1 MLSSKGKLFLENIL
15 PPFITHSYKKRRSL
29 IRADGLTLKKWRTS
43 TLMGDPKFKND
54 YAELI
59 LMVEDYLAS
68 KDFDDTSKYWKH
80 LVNIHL
86 KDLSSLGVDRY
97 GEKVARH
104 YSSWADFNDSKLQN
118 LTEYFGNYQEKNLID
133 IFKIHSG
140 FSPSSSIKH
149 NVLIELLLRRV
160 VNKGLFPQLE
170 RIPEKDFVFGN
181 HPSFS
186 YKGREINLDL
196 LLSLLE
202 LQSIKESLND
212 AGSGAVLEIGAG
224 SGRIAN
230 IFMRSFPNEKYV
242 IADIPPALFISATRL
257 RLAFPNKK
265 IVFVSNEIDLQII
278 ISKNEWDVIAC
289 KPSLLENFPDKF
301 FKLTIAIDCL
311 HEMNNRQRRFVSGMA
326 EAKSDFFYL
335 KVWRETFIPLDN
347 INLRIENSLED
358 YYVKESWVEIFN
370 RSCLFPGD
378 YTEIC
383 YKMPANRGNI
393 SNTWA

>member
-1 MLSSKGKLFLENIL
+1 MLSSKSKLFLENII
-15 PPFITHSYKKRRSL
+15 PPFIANSYKKRRSL
-29 IRADGLTLKKWRTS
+29 VRADGLTLKKWRSS
-43 TLMGDPKFKND
+43 TLMRDPRFKND
-54 YAELI
+54 YPELI

-104 YSSWADFNDSKLQN
+104 YASWADFNDSKLQN
-118 LTEYFGNYQEKNLID
+118 LIEDFGNYQEQSLTD
-133 IFKIHSG
+133 IFKIHAG

-149 NVLIELLLRRV
+149 NVLIELLLRRI
-160 VNKGLFPQLE
+160 VNNGLFSQLE
-170 RIPEKDFVFGN
+170 GIPEKDFVFGN

-196 LLSLLE
+196 LCSLLE
-202 LQSIKESLND
+202 LQSIKESLKD
-212 AGSGAVLEIGAG
+212 AESGAVLEIGAG

-230 IFMRSFPNEKYV
+230 IFMRSYPNEKYV

-265 IVFVSNEIDLQII
+265 IVFVSNKIDLQKIL
-278 ISKNEWDVIAC
+278 SNRDWDVIAC
-289 KPSLLENFPDKF
+289 KPSLLEYFPDKF

-311 HEMNNRQRRFVSGMA
+311 HEMNNKQRRFVSGIA
-326 EAKSDFFYL
+326 EVKSQFFYL
-335 KVWRETFIPLDN
+335 KVWNQTFIPLDN

-358 YYVKESWVEIFN
+358 YYVKESWHEIFN

-383 YKMPANRGNI
+383 YKMPTN
-393 SNTWA
+393 